1 MEKKKKFY
9 CKSSDGNITYTTDGN
24 FIYAEVGSDSMK
36 LGLFDGHYY
45 KLKIY
50 KKVPILEVDGVR
62 MHLIKDFD
70 SPLDYSREVVKE
82 LNIPS
87 KGEHSILDTCMGL
100 GYTAIAAAKKKYVKS
115 VITCEISEAVISL
128 AQWNPLGESLF
139 KDNKIVIMRGSA
151 AELITTFSAS
161 TFSFIIHDPP
171 RFSHAPELYS
181 TEFYK
186 ELFRV
191 CKKGARIFHYVGS
204 VGKKKGRN
212 IEKEVEARLLEV
224 GFKSIKYSK
233 RLQGLFAS
241 K

>member
-1 MEKKKKFY
+1 MAKKKFY
-9 CKSSDGNITYTTDGN
+9 CKSSDGNITYTNDGN
-24 FIYAEVGSDSMK
+24 FIYAEIGSDSMK

-45 KLKIY
+45 KLKLYNDI
-50 KKVPILEVDGVR
+50 PILEIDGLR
-62 MHLIKDFD
+62 MHLVKDFD
-70 SPLDYSREVVKE
+70 SPLDYSKEVVKE
-82 LNIPS
+82 LKIPS
-87 KGEHSILDTCMGL
+87 AGEHSVLDTCMGL
-100 GYTAIAAAKKKYVKS
+100 GYTAIAAAKKKSVKS
-115 VITCEISEAVISL
+115 VITCEISEAVINL
-128 AQWNPLGESLF
+128 AQWNPLGEPLF
-139 KDNKIVIMRGSA
+139 KDKKIVLMRGSA
-151 AELITTFSAS
+151 AELIKTFSAS

-181 TEFYK
+181 SEFYK
-186 ELFRV
+186 EMFRV

-212 IEKEVEARLLEV
+212 IEKEVEKRLLEA